1 MSKEIRSVALR
12 YVLPVVTYALIL
24 LISLGSQRFLSFRL
38 DLTTFI
44 IALMIVTAWYG
55 GRWPGLLL
63 VALFEIT
70 ILFFTDGPFT
80 WRLAFQSLNRL
91 VLFVSLIWFVS
102 SRRNAERL
110 LHQHRE
116 WLRVALSSI
125 GDGVIATDT
134 KGCVNFIN
142 PTAEALTGWPMAEAT
157 NKPLNDVFKIINET
171 TREPVESPVAK
182 VLREG
187 TIVGLANH
195 TILVARDGKEIP
207 IADSGAPIKAP
218 GRKVTGVILVFR
230 DITEEKRAEE
240 ARSLMVSIV
249 ETSDDAII
257 SKTLEGTIV
266 SWNKGAERLYGYSAE
281 EVKGRPI
288 SILMPPERADDFP
301 EIMAR
306 LNRGAHVEHYE
317 TQRMHKDGTIIDV
330 SLTISPI
337 KNNAGEVT
345 GASAIARDITERKR
359 SEKELEELLAREKTA
374 RREAQQATSLSA
386 ELLHREQAAR
396 EQAEVASRMK
406 DEFLATVSHELRT
419 PLNAIL
425 GWAGILQKRPDDQ
438 ETAAQAREAIERN
451 ARAQAQLI
459 DDLLDVSRIITG
471 RMRLDV
477 QPVELPAVI
486 QAAVEA
492 IRPAADAKEI
502 SLHLALDAHSVPVSG
517 DPVRLQQIVWN
528 LLSNAVKFTPKG
540 GTIQVRLERINSQM
554 EITVSDTGRG
564 ISREFLP
571 YVFDR
576 FRQADSSYNRIH
588 AGLGLGLAI
597 VRQLVELHGGAVEA
611 QSAGE
616 GYGASFTVRLPITG
630 AKDLSRLTEAR
641 ART

>member
-1 MSKEIRSVALR
+1 MSKEVRSAALR
-12 YVLPVVTYALIL
+12 YALPVVIYGLIL
-24 LISLGSQRFLSFRL
+24 LISYGFQQLFSFRL
-38 DLTTFI
+38 DLTTLI
-44 IALMIVTAWYG
+44 IALMIVTAWFA
-55 GRWPGLLL
+55 GRWPGLVL

-70 ILFFTDGPFT
+70 ILLLTGWPFT

-102 SRRNAERL
+102 SRRNAERRL
-110 LHQHRE
+110 QQQRE

-125 GDGVIATDT
+125 GDAVIATDI

-142 PTAEALTGWPMAEAT
+142 PTAEALTGWTMAEAM
-157 NKPLNDVFKIINET
+157 NKPLGDVFKIINET
-171 TREPVESPVAK
+171 TREPVESPVTK

-187 TIVGLANH
+187 TVVGLANH
-195 TILVARDGKEIP
+195 TILVARDGREIP
-207 IADSGAPIKAP
+207 IADSGAPIKTP
-218 GRKVTGVILVFR
+218 GGKVTGVILVFR
-230 DITEEKRAEE
+230 DITEEKKAEE
-240 ARSLMVSIV
+240 TRFRMASIV
-249 ETSDDAII
+249 ESSDDAII
-257 SKTLEGTIV
+257 SKTLQGTIV
-266 SWNKGAERLYGYSAE
+266 SWNKGAERLYGYTAE

-288 SILMPPERADDFP
+288 SMLMPPNRADDFP
-301 EIMAR
+301 EIMTK

-317 TQRMHKDGTIIDV
+317 TQRTHKDGTVIDV
-330 SLTISPI
+330 SLTVSPI
-337 KNNAGEVT
+337 RNSAGEVT

-359 SEKELEELLAREKTA
+359 SEKEREELLAREQSA
-374 RREAQQATSLSA
+374 RREAEQATNLSA

-396 EQAEVASRMK
+396 EQAEEANRMK

-425 GWAGILQKRPDDQ
+425 GWAGIMQKYPDDR

-451 ARAQAQLI
+451 ARAQAELI
-459 DDLLDVSRIITG
+459 EDLLDVSRIITG

-477 QPVELPAVI
+477 QPVDLTAVI
-486 QAAVEA
+486 QDAVEA

-502 SLHLALDAHSVPVSG
+502 SLGVILDPRAVPISG
-517 DPVRLQQIVWN
+517 DPVRLQQVVWN
-528 LLSNAVKFTPKG
+528 LLSNAVKFTDKG
-540 GTIQVRLERINSQM
+540 GAAQVKLERVDSQM
-554 EITVSDTGRG
+554 EIIVSDNGRG

-576 FRQADSSYNRIH
+576 FRQADSSYNRVH
-588 AGLGLGLAI
+588 TGLGLGLAI

-616 GYGASFTVRLPITG
+616 GYGASFTVKLPIGG
-630 AKDLSRLTEAR
+630 AKDLARLTEAR